1 MQTKDINVSSKLE
14 ASVWTLII
22 KEAAMKAK
30 PSKEVEKLKKKVKE
44 LTIENDRFKR
54 IYEISNTL
62 RSERNIDK
70 LLPLILSEISKF
82 LNAERSSLFLLDYD
96 NRYLW
101 TKFAEGMGD
110 DRIII
115 EMKMGL
121 VGSCVLTRQLVNV
134 AYAYNTPYFNEEID
148 KMTGY
153 RTESVLCAP
162 LLNKY
167 NEVIGALELLNKKT
181 GVFIS
186 EDEEAALKTASIFK
200 SLDMTV
206 DEDLTMAKSIIQA
219 LRDTTQ
225 ADRSTLFLLDKMK
238 GELHSVMADNIEGW
252 DIYLSLNLGIAGL
265 VAVTGE
271 DINIPDAYAD
281 QRFDKSVDE
290 NTGYRTRSLICI
302 PLRNQ
307 AGEILGVVE
316 ALNKI
321 DGVFTDYDREILT
334 SLSAHVAMC
343 VENALLFD
351 EQIRQFKSVLEVL
364 AASIDAK
371 DPLTAGHSKKVAEYS
386 VGIGRELG
394 FGDEDIDILNVA
406 ALLHDYGKLG
416 IDDHVLKKPGKLT
429 KEEFDHIKQHTVSTR
444 CILDKMSFVRKY
456 KKVPLLASS
465 HHERLDGS
473 GYEGLTDNQIPFMAK
488 ILAVAD
494 VFEALTAKR
503 HYRDA
508 LPPEEAFK
516 ILDQEAGS
524 KLNQNV
530 IVALKNYWDKFG
542 CRQ

>member
-1 MQTKDINVSSKLE
+1 
-14 ASVWTLII
+14 
-22 KEAAMKAK
+22 MKAK
-30 PSKEVEKLKKKVKE
+30 PSKEIEELKKKVSE
-44 LTIENDRFKR
+44 LTIENDRFKK

-82 LNAERSSLFLLDYD
+82 INAERSSLFLLDYD

-115 EMKMGL
+115 EMKLGL

-134 AYAYNTPYFNEEID
+134 AYAYNAPYFNEEID
-148 KMTGY
+148 KKTGY
-153 RTESVLCAP
+153 RTESVLCAA
-162 LLNKY
+162 LFDKY
-167 NEVIGALELLNKKT
+167 DKVIGALELLNKKT
-181 GVFIS
+181 GVFLS

-200 SLDMTV
+200 SFDLTV
-206 DEDLTMAKSIIQA
+206 DEDLTKAKAVIHE
-219 LRDTTQ
+219 LRDKTQ
-225 ADRSTLFLLDKMK
+225 ADRSSLFLLDKLR
-238 GELHSVMADNIEGW
+238 GELRSVMADDIEGW
-252 DIYLSLNLGIAGL
+252 DISLSLNLGIAGL

-334 SLSAHVAMC
+334 SLSTHVAMS

-351 EQIRQFKSVLEVL
+351 EQIRQFKSILEVL

-386 VGIGRELG
+386 IGIGRELG

-406 ALLHDYGKLG
+406 ALLHDYGKLA

-429 KEEFDHIKQHTVSTR
+429 KEEFDHIRQHTVSTR

-456 KKVPLLASS
+456 KKIPLLASS

-524 KLNQNV
+524 KLNQDV
-530 IVALKNYWDKFG
+530 IVALKSYWDKLD